1 MGPLC
6 SASPQPAPLSSR
18 LRPKQGFAETRALRE
33 ARQAPAGHLGRL
45 GPWPVVRRS
54 VFVTDAR
61 GALYETV
68 SVPHRKKK
76 NGALMWAAS
85 RRPPRCH
92 SGASVAAFIKEL
104 SALLSLRP
112 RGSQGSRQPR
122 AVCRRPGIHMGGRGP
137 VPAPPPRDRHGP
149 AGSLGTTL
157 GQVGWQ
163 G

>member
-1 MGPLC
+1 MSGW
-6 SASPQPAPLSSR
+6 PQHRVLP
-18 LRPKQGFAETRALRE
+18 ETRTLRE
-33 ARQAPAGHLGRL
+33 ACQALAGHLGRL

-54 VFVTDAR
+54 VFVADAR

-68 SVPHRKKK
+68 SVLHRKKK

-112 RGSQGSRQPR
+112 RGSQGRRQPR
-122 AVCRRPGIHMGGRGP
+122 AVCRRPGIHMGGRDPG
-137 VPAPPPRDRHGP
+137 PAPAPRDRQGP
-149 AGSLGTTL
+149 GGSLGTTL
-157 GQVGWQ
+157 GQVGWR